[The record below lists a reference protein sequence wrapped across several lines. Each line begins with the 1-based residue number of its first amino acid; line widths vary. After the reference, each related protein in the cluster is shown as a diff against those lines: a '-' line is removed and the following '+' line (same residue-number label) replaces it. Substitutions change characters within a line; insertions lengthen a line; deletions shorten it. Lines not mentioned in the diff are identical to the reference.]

1 MLAVRVAQ
9 RVNDCLVI
17 VGNEVE
23 GCFAS
28 IETMYT
34 DMLREYNA
42 AQKDGDAVQY
52 QPLVFDID
60 PKERCELCFHA
71 SADDRP
77 LGIHVGKKYHPECAN
92 MWITCVDKTIPVFIS
107 KEDSFYSPACLKPRF
122 PLTPKVGAISETV
135 STISSLSKR
144 GIVCHRTGL
153 SLHSLIA

>member
-71 SADDRP
+71 SAAGDSRGEEVP
-77 LGIHVGKKYHPECAN
+77 SRVCQHVDY
-92 MWITCVDKTIPVFIS
+92 
-107 KEDSFYSPACLKPRF
+107 LR
-122 PLTPKVGAISETV
+122 
-135 STISSLSKR
+135 
-144 GIVCHRTGL
+144 
-153 SLHSLIA
+153 